1 MPRSIAAFHGPGIL
15 EIHQRKQFIVPANK
29 SRHRS
34 LLLLEKHM
42 LNDVEPRVPLES
54 RLSLDIIYPLNLT
67 RDNWTFPLIPKP
79 LLTLRH
85 KEN

>member
-1 MPRSIAAFHGPGIL
+1 
-15 EIHQRKQFIVPANK
+15 
-29 SRHRS
+29 
-34 LLLLEKHM
+34 M